1 MKRSLHLTL
10 AAAALTTLAVFGPLS
25 AAEPGADRGQPPAP
39 GPVRPLT
46 LPAVQRFAL
55 GNGLGVKLV
64 ESHGVPVATVLL
76 VVRGGAA
83 TDPAGREGLAA
94 MTAAMLD
101 EGAGGKDALALDD
114 AVTFLGAELDTWTFW
129 DSTAVSLKVPVARLE
144 PALSLMADVVLRP
157 DFSAKE
163 LDRLRREALSRLLQA
178 RAEPGAIASRALAAA
193 VFGST
198 HRYGKPVN
206 GDAASIA
213 AFTPAALKAFHAE
226 HYRPGNAF
234 LVVTGDVVPA
244 ALTPLLEKAFGARAW
259 PAGGGAP
266 KPLPP
271 PAQLKGRVVWLVD
284 KPGAAQSVIR
294 IGRVGP
300 DRRSVDYFP
309 AEMMNTLLGGSFTSR
324 LNDNLREKRGYT
336 YGASSSFDYRLSG
349 GQFRAGAD
357 VQTKVTG
364 EAMTEFLKELE
375 RIRTPAAPQEVE
387 RARTYMALRLPQDLE
402 TTDQLAAE
410 LANQTLQSLPDDY
423 LASYVE
429 KTLAVTP
436 EALQK
441 AAREHV
447 DTAKMAFVVVG
458 DLATIRKPLEALKLG
473 PVRVLTVD
481 EVMGPAPKTQ

>member
-1 MKRSLHLTL
+1 
-10 AAAALTTLAVFGPLS
+10 
-25 AAEPGADRGQPPAP
+25 
-39 GPVRPLT
+39 
-46 LPAVQRFAL
+46 
-55 GNGLGVKLV
+55 
-64 ESHGVPVATVLL
+64 
-76 VVRGGAA
+76 
-83 TDPAGREGLAA
+83 

-101 EGAGGKDALALDD
+101 EGAGAKDALALDD
-114 AVTFLGAELDTWTFW
+114 AVTFLGAELVTWTTW
-129 DSTAVSLKVPVARLE
+129 DATIVSLKVPVARLE
-144 PALSLMADVVLRP
+144 PALSLMADTVLRP
-157 DFSAKE
+157 ELSAKE
-163 LDRLRREALSRLLQA
+163 LDRLRKEALSRLLQA

-198 HRYGKPVN
+198 HRYGRPTN

-213 AFTPAALKAFHAE
+213 AFMPDELKAFHAA

-244 ALTPLLEKAFGARAW
+244 ALTPLLEKAFGASAW
-259 PAGGGAP
+259 PAGDSAP

-309 AEMMNTLLGGSFTSR
+309 VEVMNTLLGGSFTSR

-336 YGASSSFDYRLSG
+336 YGAWSSFDYRLSG
-349 GQFRAGAD
+349 GHFGAGAD
-357 VQTKVTG
+357 VQTAVTG

-375 RIRTPAAPQEVE
+375 RIRTPATRLEVE
-387 RARTYMALRLPQDLE
+387 RARTYMALRLPQELE

-410 LANQTLQSLPDDY
+410 LANQALHSLPEDVF
-423 LASYVE
+423 ATWVE
-429 KTLAVTP
+429 RTLAVTP
-436 EALQK
+436 EALRK
-441 AAREHV
+441 AARANV
-447 DTAKMAFVVVG
+447 DTSKMAYVVVG

-481 EVMGPAPKTQ
+481 EVMGPAPKVE

>member
-1 MKRSLHLTL
+1 MKRSLPLTL
-10 AAAALTTLAVFGPLS
+10 AAALAASGALV
-25 AAEPGADRGQPPAP
+25 AAEPGPDRSRPPAP

-46 LPAVQRFAL
+46 LPAVQKLAL

-64 ESHGVPVATVLL
+64 ESHGVPVATVYL
-76 VVRGGAA
+76 VVRSGAA
-83 TDPAGREGLAA
+83 ADPATKEGLAA

-114 AVTFLGAELDTWTFW
+114 AVTFLGARLDTWTYW
-129 DSTAVSLKVPVARLE
+129 DATVVALSVPAARLE
-144 PALSLMADVVLRP
+144 PALSLVADVVLRP
-157 DFSAKE
+157 DFSPKE
-163 LDRLRREALSRLLQA
+163 LDRLRKEELSRLLQA
-178 RAEPGAIASRALAAA
+178 RAEPGEIGRRALAAA

-198 HRYGKPVN
+198 HRYGKPVA

-213 AFTPAALKAFHAE
+213 AFTPDALKAFHAE

-244 ALTPLLEKAFGARAW
+244 TLTPLLEKTFGASAW
-259 PAGGGAP
+259 PAGGSAP

-309 AEMMNTLLGGSFTSR
+309 VEVMNTLLGGSFTSR

-336 YGASSSFDYRLSG
+336 YGASSWFDYRLSG
-349 GQFRAGAD
+349 GFFSTGAD
-357 VQTKVTG
+357 VQTEVTG

-375 RIRTPAAPQEVE
+375 RIRTPAAPEEVE
-387 RARTYMALRLPQDLE
+387 RARTYMALRLPQELE
-402 TTDQLAAE
+402 TTDQLAGQ
-410 LANQTLQSLPDDY
+410 LANQALQSLPDDFF
-423 LASYVE
+423 ATYVE

-436 EALQK
+436 EALRK

-447 DTAKMAFVVVG
+447 DTSKMAYVVVG
-458 DLATIRKPLEALKLG
+458 DLATIRKPIEALKLG
-473 PVRVLTVD
+473 PVRVLTLD
-481 EVMGPAPKTQ
+481 EVTGPAPKLE

>member
-1 MKRSLHLTL
+1 MKRSLAL
-10 AAAALTTLAVFGPLS
+10 AAAALAAFGPLA
-25 AAEPGADRGQPPAP
+25 AAEPGPDRSRPPAP

-46 LPAVQRFAL
+46 PPSVQRFAL
-55 GNGLGVKLV
+55 GNGLGVQLV

-76 VVRGGAA
+76 VVRSGAA
-83 TDPAGREGLAA
+83 ADPAGKEGLAS

-101 EGAGGKDALALDD
+101 EGAGGMDALALDD
-114 AVTFLGAELDTWTFW
+114 AVTFLGAELETWTSW
-129 DSTAVSLKVPVARLE
+129 DATIVSLKVPVARLE
-144 PALSLMADVVLRP
+144 PALSLMADTVLRP
-157 DFSAKE
+157 ELSAKE
-163 LDRLRREALSRLLQA
+163 LDRLRKEALSRLLQA

-193 VFGST
+193 VFGSA
-198 HRYGKPVN
+198 HRYGRPAS

-213 AFTPAALKAFHAE
+213 AFTPDELRAFHAA

-244 ALTPLLEKAFGARAW
+244 ELTPLLEKAFGAPAW
-259 PAGGGAP
+259 PAGGSAS
-266 KPLPP
+266 KPLAP

-300 DRRSVDYFP
+300 DSRSVDYFP
-309 AEMMNTLLGGSFTSR
+309 VEVMNTLLGGSFTSR

-336 YGASSSFDYRLSG
+336 YGAWSNFDYRLSG
-349 GQFRAGAD
+349 GDFSAGAD
-357 VQTKVTG
+357 VQTAVTG

-375 RIRTPAAPQEVE
+375 RIRTPATRPEVE
-387 RARTYMALRLPQDLE
+387 RARTYMALRLPQELE
-402 TTDQLAAE
+402 TTDQLAAQ
-410 LANQTLQSLPDDY
+410 LANQTLLSRPDEFFGT
-423 LASYVE
+423 YVE

-436 EALQK
+436 EALRK

-447 DTAKMAFVVVG
+447 DTTKMAYVVVG
-458 DLATIRKPLEALKLG
+458 DLATIRKPIEALKLG

-481 EVMGPAPKTQ
+481 EVMGPAPKVE

>member
-1 MKRSLHLTL
+1 VKRSVPLTL
-10 AAAALTTLAVFGPLS
+10 AAAAFAAFGPLS
-25 AAEPGADRGQPPAP
+25 AAEPGPDRSRPPAP

-46 LPAVQRFAL
+46 LPEVQELAL
-55 GNGLGVKLV
+55 GSGLGVRLV

-76 VVRGGAA
+76 VVRSGAA
-83 TDPAGREGLAA
+83 ADPAGKEGLAA

-114 AVTFLGAELDTWTFW
+114 ALTFLGARLDIWTWW
-129 DSTAVSLKVPVARLE
+129 DATIVALSVPSARLE
-144 PALSLMADVVLRP
+144 PALSLVADVVLRP

-163 LDRLRREALSRLLQA
+163 LERLREEALSRLLQA
-178 RAEPGAIASRALAAA
+178 RAEPGAIGSRALAAA

-198 HRYGKPVN
+198 HRYGRPVN
-206 GDAASIA
+206 GGAASIA
-213 AFTPAALKAFHAE
+213 AFTPDALKAFHAE

-244 ALTPLLEKAFGARAW
+244 ALTPLLEKAFGAGAW
-259 PAGGGAP
+259 PAGGRAP
-266 KPLPP
+266 NPLPP
-271 PAQLKGRVVWLVD
+271 PAQLTGRVVWLVD

-309 AEMMNTLLGGSFTSR
+309 AEVMNTLLGGSFTSR

-336 YGASSSFDYRLSG
+336 YGASSWFDYRLSG
-349 GQFRAGAD
+349 GSFSAGAD
-357 VQTKVTG
+357 VQTNVTG

-375 RIRTPAAPQEVE
+375 RIRTPAAMREVE
-387 RARTYMALRLPQDLE
+387 RARTYMALRLPQELE
-402 TTDQLAAE
+402 TTDQLAGE
-410 LANQTLQSLPDDY
+410 LANQALHSLPDDY
-423 LASYVE
+423 LATYVE

-436 EALQK
+436 EALRK

-447 DTAKMAFVVVG
+447 DPARMAYVVVG
-458 DLATIRKPLEALKLG
+458 DLATIRKPIEALKLG
-473 PVRVLTVD
+473 PVRVLTLD
-481 EVMGPAPKTQ
+481 EVMGPAPKVE